1 MSSFPP
7 NAVKIAPMIQSTHSL
22 VELARWLGSHPA
34 GVVRGLEG
42 TAAIKLGD
50 NSMLVTPPDRPLK
63 SVRGVDLI
71 ELAHK
76 RILELVHSDLGWE
89 SELKRALSEAKG
101 QANDPNPSAI
111 VFLLAYL
118 LSFEEISA
126 VASCQ
131 PVAVN
136 QILCSPRARQFADR
150 RIMPEEILAC
160 GPAAV
165 LVPHCDTLL
174 EVARE
179 TRRKVAL
186 WKDRYPGIPKVVLL
200 TNNGMIVLGSSI
212 EEVQTLTDM
221 TIKAAET
228 FVGAAMLGGPVFL
241 SPGNV
246 TKIESWRA

>member
-1 MSSFPP
+1 
-7 NAVKIAPMIQSTHSL
+7 
-22 VELARWLGSHPA
+22 
-34 GVVRGLEG
+34 
-42 TAAIKLGD
+42 
-50 NSMLVTPPDRPLK
+50 MLVTPPGRPLK
-63 SVRGVDLI
+63 TVRGVDLI

-76 RILELVHSDLGWE
+76 RILELVHSDMGWE
-89 SELKRALSEAKG
+89 PELKRALTEAK
-101 QANDPNPSAI
+101 AEHDPNPSAI

-118 LSFEEISA
+118 LSFEGIAA
-126 VASCQ
+126 VAFCQ

-150 RIMPEEILAC
+150 RILPEEILAC

-174 EVARE
+174 ELARE

-186 WKDRYPGIPKVVLL
+186 WKDRYSGVPKVVLL

-221 TIKAAET
+221 TVKAAET